1 METPQLHTR
10 TFKMKRQPKL
20 SIIRGLLFTYNIEN
34 TKDLEREEI
43 IVSKNVNDRKELSEL
58 FDTLTK
64 PEFFTYTKEEQQWFI
79 NTISHYLSINDTFD
93 SVFYLLDT
101 YFEDKIIDQRQFME
115 VLLECLIRYH
125 GETTTNA

>member
-1 METPQLHTR
+1 
-10 TFKMKRQPKL
+10 MKRQPRL

-101 YFEDKIIDQRQFME
+101 YFEDEIIDQRHFMK
-115 VLLECLIRYH
+115 VLLECLVRYQVEATAN
-125 GETTTNA
+125 G